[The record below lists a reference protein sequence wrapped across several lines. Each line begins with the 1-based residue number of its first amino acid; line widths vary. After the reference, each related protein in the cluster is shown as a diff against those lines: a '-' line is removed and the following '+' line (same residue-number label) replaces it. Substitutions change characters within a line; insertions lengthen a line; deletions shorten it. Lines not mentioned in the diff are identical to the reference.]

1 MKVMSVFVNFN
12 ICDNAPECSGIEV
25 CPVGALYWDEENETV
40 KSDNSKCISCGACM
54 EACPAGAI
62 YVAHNEKEETQIKED
77 IENDPRTLEDLL
89 VERYGA
95 SPVDET
101 LLISVQEAMNK
112 IETGM
117 ELLGIEII
125 DSEDTPCLINSVP
138 VSEAFGDKVYEYYK
152 IETGDTDYETLA
164 AKYSIEECPAL
175 LIFKEHNLLLRIEGT
190 VENGDYAQRTEF
202 IQKISSVINV

>member
-1 MKVMSVFVNFN
+1 MSVFVNFN
-12 ICDNAPECSGIEV
+12 ICDNASECSGIEV
-25 CPVGALYWDEENETV
+25 CPVGALFWDAENETV

-62 YVAHNEKEETQIKED
+62 YVAHNEKEEMQIKED

-101 LLISVQEAMNK
+101 LLITVQEVMDK
-112 IETGM
+112 INSGT
-117 ELLGIEII
+117 ELFAIEII

-138 VSEAFGDKVYEYYK
+138 VSEAFGDKAYEYYK
-152 IETGDTDYETLA
+152 VDTGDKDYETLA
-164 AKYSIEECPAL
+164 GEYGVKESPAL
-175 LIFKEHNLLLRIEGT
+175 LIFKEHDLLLRIEGI
-190 VENGDYAQRTEF
+190 VENRDNAQREEF
-202 IQKISSVINV
+202 IQKIASAING

>member
-1 MKVMSVFVNFN
+1 MSVFVNFN
-12 ICDNAPECSGIEV
+12 ICDNAAECSGIEV

-62 YVAHNEKEETQIKED
+62 YVAHNEKEEMQIKED
-77 IENDPRTLEDLL
+77 IDSDPRTLEDLL

-101 LLISVQEAMNK
+101 LLITVLEVINK
-112 IETGM
+112 IEMGT
-117 ELLGIEII
+117 ELLVIEII

-152 IETGDTDYETLA
+152 VETGDKDYKTLA
-164 AKYSIEECPAL
+164 EKYSIEDSPAL
-175 LIFKEHNLLLRIEGT
+175 LIFKEHDLLLRIEGI
-190 VENGDYAQRTEF
+190 VENGDYEQRAEF
-202 IQKISSVINV
+202 IQKINSVINV